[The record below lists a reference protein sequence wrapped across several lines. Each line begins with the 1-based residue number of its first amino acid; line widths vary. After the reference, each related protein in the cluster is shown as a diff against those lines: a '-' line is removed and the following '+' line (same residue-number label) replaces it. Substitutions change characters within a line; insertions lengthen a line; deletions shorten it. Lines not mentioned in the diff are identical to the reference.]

1 VARKNNEDVK
11 IVKKHKEEKAKDVTT
26 ESEHTPQGKLIVDLP
41 NKNV

>member
-1 VARKNNEDVK
+1 MARKNNEDVK

-26 ESEHTPQGKLIVDLP
+26 EHTPQGKLIVDLP